1 MLYPKVINMSVYLC
15 TRSDEWAKPVQS
27 TTKF

>member
-15 TRSDEWAKPVQS
+15 TRSDDGTKPVQS
-27 TTKF
+27 RFDK